1 MSKPQ
6 DRIFTVFFLVVFQIG
21 KIYLQL
27 NVNPPIYL
35 NFPLY
40 YRYYPQRVNYPVRV
54 KDKLSKILIY
64 E

>member
-40 YRYYPQRVNYPVRV
+40 YRYYPQKAKHSVGI
-54 KDKLSKILIY
+54 KDKLSKAAIY